1 MGQQRVPA
9 AGLDHPE
16 RGQQHRGGQGRDD
29 LGVAQCETPSGVVAA
44 LDSPYTSNATPA
56 VAVTAPGRSNRPARR
71 PVCGSTL
78 VARTATASPIGTL
91 TKNHPQAGRASGSFA
106 RAMPRLGSSRPRRR
120 NWILIRRDLADPD
133 DLVSHFCHARQG

>member
-56 VAVTAPGRSNRPARR
+56 VAVTAPAGVEPPGPPPRLRQYAGGQDGDGQPDRHVDEEPPSGRSSIRIFRPCYAQAW
-71 PVCGSTL
+71 VVTS
-78 VARTATASPIGTL
+78 SP
-91 TKNHPQAGRASGSFA
+91 PQ
-106 RAMPRLGSSRPRRR
+106 L
-120 NWILIRRDLADPD
+120 DTDPP
-133 DLVSHFCHARQG
+133 